1 MQSYFSQ
8 SFLLEIKTMKKLC
21 KLIGHLRLCMIIGS
35 EWNTLPTPCPTKR
48 STTPKPYFSACS
60 LRNVSKEKKM
70 LKKYILKIESSINT
84 Q

>member
-1 MQSYFSQ
+1 
-8 SFLLEIKTMKKLC
+8 
-21 KLIGHLRLCMIIGS
+21 MIIGS